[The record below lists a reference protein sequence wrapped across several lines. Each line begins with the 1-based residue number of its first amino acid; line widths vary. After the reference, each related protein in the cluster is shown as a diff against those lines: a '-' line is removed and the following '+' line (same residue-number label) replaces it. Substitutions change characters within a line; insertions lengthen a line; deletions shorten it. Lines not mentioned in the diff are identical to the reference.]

1 MLAVG
6 VANMM
11 CGDRPGACTETTPV
25 VSFDCIV
32 AVSSGTAVSDSVAV
46 SSGAAV
52 SGSAAASSGAAVR
65 SP

>member
-1 MLAVG
+1 
-6 VANMM
+6 MM

-52 SGSAAASSGAAVR
+52 R

>member
-1 MLAVG
+1 
-6 VANMM
+6 MM
-11 CGDRPGACTETTPV
+11 CRDRPDAGTETTPM

-32 AVSSGTAVSDSVAV
+32 TV